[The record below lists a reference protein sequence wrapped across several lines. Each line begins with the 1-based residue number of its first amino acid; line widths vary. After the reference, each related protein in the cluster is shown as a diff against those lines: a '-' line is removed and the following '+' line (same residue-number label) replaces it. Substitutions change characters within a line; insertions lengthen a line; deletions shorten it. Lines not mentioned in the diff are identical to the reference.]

1 MDSKGQLITA
11 NMTVQV
17 SGGTN
22 VLRNI
27 FHFNTEA
34 IEIALTEAFGNLAQS
49 TDFEAASAAQ
59 VGASITYA
67 EERAVLRLG
76 IVLDI
81 ECNPSSNNFDYSKSL
96 LNVVYSEQFVE
107 ELYES
112 TTLESLIRS
121 AVVNALYD
129 LAEGDESIDYEG
141 MEVDVDI
148 ERAK

>member
-34 IEIALTEAFGNLAQS
+34 IEIALTEAFENIAQS
-49 TDFEAASAAQ
+49 TDFTAVSAAQ

-67 EERAVLRLG
+67 EERAVLMLG
-76 IVLDI
+76 ISLDI

-96 LNVVYSEQFVE
+96 LNVVYSEQFVK

-112 TTLESLIRS
+112 TPLESLIRS
-121 AVVNALYD
+121 AAVNALYD

-141 MEVDVDI
+141 IEVDIDI

>member
-1 MDSKGQLITA
+1 MDAKGQLITA

-17 SGGTN
+17 NGGTN

-34 IEIALTEAFGNLAQS
+34 IEIALTEAFDNVAQS
-49 TDFEAASAAQ
+49 TDFAAVSAAQ

-76 IVLDI
+76 LVLDI

-96 LNVVYSEQFVE
+96 LNVVYSEQFVK

-121 AVVNALYD
+121 AAVNALYD

-141 MEVDVDI
+141 VEVDVKLA
-148 ERAK
+148 E

>member
-34 IEIALTEAFGNLAQS
+34 IEIALTEAFENLAQS
-49 TDFEAASAAQ
+49 TDFTAVSAAQ

-76 IVLDI
+76 LILDI

-96 LNVVYSEQFVE
+96 LNVVYSEQFVK

-112 TTLESLIRS
+112 TPLESLIRS
-121 AVVNALYD
+121 AAVNALYD
-129 LAEGDESIDYEG
+129 LAEGDESVDYEG
-141 MEVDVDI
+141 IEVDIDI
-148 ERAK
+148 EQTK